1 MTHQDRP
8 HDDAVA
14 EKVRWSR
21 VTPKEPIPEP
31 EVWPQIR
38 FPEPLHPFDA
48 PVRVEADIHGLECTQ
63 GEVPEHLD
71 GTFFKVVCDRQYP
84 KFVDEGPL
92 GSFNDD
98 GMALKFRFEKGRVD
112 YKSRYIKTPRFQAER
127 AAGRSLFGR
136 YRNPLSDD
144 PLVDGMPRGL
154 ANTNVFY
161 HGGKLYAAKEDAPPI
176 ILDPDTL
183 ETIGHYDFEGALT
196 S

>member
-1 MTHQDRP
+1 
-8 HDDAVA
+8 
-14 EKVRWSR
+14 
-21 VTPKEPIPEP
+21 
-31 EVWPQIR
+31 
-38 FPEPLHPFDA
+38 
-48 PVRVEADIHGLECTQ
+48 
-63 GEVPEHLD
+63 
-71 GTFFKVVCDRQYP
+71 QYP

-196 S
+196 SQTSTAHPKVDPRTGEMVFFGYSATGETTRDIAYYEADECGQIIHETWIKAPYRSEEHTSELQSRENLVCRLL